1 MNLDLI
7 RNRKVNVKNNAI
19 ESEVPVKPIEQAV
32 VQEPQEV
39 KATQV
44 PLQQQQNPVFSGTA
58 EPVDVQLLYRQTPGN
73 AYQQPVQQ
81 PQYVQPVVES
91 RVPVMYDQKTGE
103 PLYDGDPRIDA
114 YRRRSLVNTGSLAVI
129 DKELTVEELKQHV
142 VDSLNIIGEDIVV
155 YQPPHANVKARDFEI
170 RDTNGVIAARLEEIE
185 KETGLSVIPFKVAG
199 LTNFVK
205 EILGYSIFEKDG
217 EKFATSNSHIVNQA
231 KLDSVLLEFDNELRQ
246 GFVVNKDI
254 MTEYDYKGVTYKLPM
269 FNQYEIGYICA
280 TYRNYG
286 AVAYEIDN
294 VTHIAVGI

>member
-7 RNRKVNVKNNAI
+7 RNRKANVKSNTVENGGQPQQV
-19 ESEVPVKPIEQAV
+19 EQVVVKE
-32 VQEPQEV
+32 VQEINT
-39 KATQV
+39 TQV
-44 PLQQQQNPVFSGTA
+44 PQQNPIFSGTA
-58 EPVDVQLLYRQTPGN
+58 EPVDVQLLYRQNPGTN
-73 AYQQPVQQ
+73 YQQQQ
-81 PQYVQPVVES
+81 PQYSQPVVDN

-103 PLYDGDPRIDA
+103 PLYEGDPRIDV

-142 VDSLNIIGEDIVV
+142 VDSLNIIGEEIVV

-205 EILGYSIFEKDG
+205 EILGYCIFEKDG
-217 EKFATSNSHIVNQA
+217 EKYATSNSHIVNQA
-231 KLDSVLLEFDNELRQ
+231 KLDSILLEFDNELRQ

-254 MTEYDYKGVTYKLPM
+254 MIEYDYKGVVYKLPM